1 MILYLFLH
9 WGICAP
15 SEQGHK
21 AITSLAIT
29 AKCSFVSFARDPHMR
44 NGLNVQVWPSVNHT
58 ISAHCWRSG
67 SIVCRSLA
75 SCTKSCALIWNST
88 ITPWPNCIQLD
99 WIQLMGKCS
108 TVEKFSL
115 DQGIITAV
123 RWLNSSWVTWKH
135 FVTLD
140 IVATYMEFTELF
152 NVHQS
157 NSLV

>member
-9 WGICAP
+9 WGLYAP

-21 AITSLAIT
+21 AITSLAST
-29 AKCSFVSFARDPHMR
+29 ATCSFVSFARDPHMR
-44 NGLNVQVWPSVNHT
+44 NGLNVQVWLSVNHA
-58 ISAHCWRSG
+58 ISAHCRRSG

-135 FVTLD
+135 VVTLD
-140 IVATYMEFTELF
+140 IVATCMEFTELF
-152 NVHQS
+152 NVHRS